1 MIGIIILVYILVVV
15 LSRWQKAIW
24 VRCQATRLALWL
36 ALDLGSI
43 RNKLMVTWCPI
54 FLLFLRAHE
63 KGTYR

>member
-24 VRCQATRLALWL
+24 VRCQATSLALWL

-43 RNKLMVTWCPI
+43 RNKLMVT
-54 FLLFLRAHE
+54 
-63 KGTYR
+63 

>member
-43 RNKLMVTWCPI
+43 RNKFMEREHTGRRRVL
-54 FLLFLRAHE
+54 FLLQIR
-63 KGTYR
+63 